1 MVIMVIK
8 GIILS
13 ASNVCIFSF
22 FLDLAQVQLM
32 PLMPVLPTFL
42 RAGWLSMTKDSETN
56 IRIPRSDFLEFFDKL
71 TRK

>member
-1 MVIMVIK
+1 
-8 GIILS
+8 
-13 ASNVCIFSF
+13 
-22 FLDLAQVQLM
+22 M